1 MAKTM
6 RTQTILRDKK
16 GLSLIFVLAA
26 MLLLLA
32 LGVSVLTAAGL
43 SNRAVHAKD
52 AANQRALYME
62 SMSRVMY
69 AVLDAE
75 GPESLTEYLIKS
87 IYDEF
92 YDEFDPDD
100 PTTWIPRPSRTI
112 EIEVDDAILTG
123 GLANDARF
131 EITIFINTAAGS
143 HFYMYNNNGFNVAE
157 YVPNPGDIGLPGTW
171 VRTHRERASIVFEG
185 TVTVRQRLYYGDR
198 REMET
203 MTNYRF
209 NYGRGENNLFIA
221 TFYMDG
227 PIEFEIA
234 PFQNMTVSGDWNKW
248 TVISHET
255 TFEMD

>member
-1 MAKTM
+1 M

-131 EITIFINTAAGS
+131 EITIFINTAAKFTLPLFLDVLMNAMPGLGYQY
-143 HFYMYNNNGFNVAE
+143 HFSMAAGVVGT
-157 YVPNPGDIGLPGTW
+157 VPLVLVFVIMQKYFI
-171 VRTHRERASIVFEG
+171 ESIV
-185 TVTVRQRLYYGDR
+185 
-198 REMET
+198 
-203 MTNYRF
+203 
-209 NYGRGENNLFIA
+209 A
-221 TFYMDG
+221 TG
-227 PIEFEIA
+227 IK
-234 PFQNMTVSGDWNKW
+234 G
-248 TVISHET
+248 
-255 TFEMD
+255 